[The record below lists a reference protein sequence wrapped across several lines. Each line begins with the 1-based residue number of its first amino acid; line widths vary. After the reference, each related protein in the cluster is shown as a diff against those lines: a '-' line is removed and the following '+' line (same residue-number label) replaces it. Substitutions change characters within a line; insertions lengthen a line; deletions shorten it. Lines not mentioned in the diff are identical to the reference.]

1 MTAQIGDS
9 YSYKDGDY
17 SIVAMSI
24 PLRFDPRFY
33 GFKPECVTT
42 GCWNGYW
49 CKYKISED
57 GIFLDKLFIHCA
69 NNEYPELNGKSFEVD
84 ENGQPVEYIGH
95 RIYNDLNMKVEYHGK
110 ILVGDEF
117 IHDYYVHMGYQ
128 RAYAYKVL
136 KEFVFQ
142 NGNLID
148 IIDHS
153 AMAESLRAQ
162 GEAKKNKKPSLSEEL
177 VASDEENIQEFVE
190 TSFSLDYKDKCW
202 WID

>member
-9 YSYKDGDY
+9 YSYKGGDY
-17 SIVAMSI
+17 SIVAMSN
-24 PLRFDPRFY
+24 PLRFDPRFH
-33 GFKPECVTT
+33 GFKPESTT
-42 GCWNGYW
+42 SACWNGFW

-57 GIFLDKLFIHCA
+57 GIFLDKLYIHSQDD
-69 NNEYPELNGKSFEVD
+69 EYPELNGNTFEVD
-84 ENGQPVEYIGH
+84 AEGNPVEYMGH
-95 RIYNDLNMKVEYHGK
+95 RVYNDLNMKVEYHGK

-128 RAYAYKVL
+128 RAHAYKVL

-148 IIDHS
+148 GIDHS
-153 AMAESLRAQ
+153 EMAAKLREMEDA
-162 GEAKKNKKPSLSEEL
+162 KNKKPSLKEKLFGKSEK
-177 VASDEENIQEFVE
+177 SIHEFVE

-202 WID
+202 WMD